1 MPIEVIMTEG
11 LVSKEDA
18 QKMHKEIAKTFLAKH
33 NLTGNTFMTQ
43 NVIGEVTF
51 AERGL
56 TFSNLEPCD
65 IAIVELRA
73 PAFALESKEQK
84 EQFVSEVTQIVL
96 RATAGKLPIE
106 QIWVNMVYAVD
117 GLWGIG
123 GKAYTNADLGA
134 AIGAAAEQQVA

>member
-11 LVSKEDA
+11 LVSKADA
-18 QKMHKEIAKTFLAKH
+18 QKMHREIAETFLAKH
-33 NLTGNTFMTQ
+33 NIAGNAFMTP
-43 NVIGEVTF
+43 NIIGEVTF
-51 AERGL
+51 VEKGL
-56 TFSNLEPCD
+56 SFSNLEPAD

-73 PAFALESKEQK
+73 PGFALESQEQK

-117 GLWGIG
+117 GMWGIG

-134 AIGAAAEQQVA
+134 AIGAAAEQVA